1 MSQEKALRTILM
13 VRRRHA
19 ERLELDLTGQRA
31 LLGQREQ
38 EVSEADTQRGR
49 TRAEESAWRE
59 QRLQLMN
66 AVFTPQALRVAEFHI
81 EEGVAAV
88 SQADKAFVRAQAIL
102 ADQLKAT
109 EVARTAVRR
118 NDQRIE
124 QFEQRIA
131 ALRAE
136 RDRAVEE
143 QADEEAEESAAARI
157 SRRRAKTTGSDTK

>member
-1 MSQEKALRTILM
+1 
-13 VRRRHA
+13 
-19 ERLELDLTGQRA
+19 
-31 LLGQREQ
+31 
-38 EVSEADTQRGR
+38 
-49 TRAEESAWRE
+49 
-59 QRLQLMN
+59 MN

>member
-1 MSQEKALRTILM
+1 MSQEKALRTILQ
-13 VRRRHA
+13 VRHRQA
-19 ERLELDLTGQRA
+19 ERFALALTGQRA

-38 EVSEADTQRGR
+38 EVTEADAGCA
-49 TRAEESAWRE
+49 RAREDESARRE

-66 AVFTPQALRVAEFHI
+66 TVFTPQALRVAEIQI

-88 SQADKAFVRAQAIL
+88 GQADKLLQRAQAVL
-102 ADQLKAT
+102 ADQRNAT
-109 EVARTAVRR
+109 EAARAEVRR

-131 ALRAE
+131 ALLAE

-143 QADEEAEESAAARI
+143 QADEEA
-157 SRRRAKTTGSDTK
+157 